1 MIENFS
7 KGILGEEAYPSPAC
21 ARKRVCRAKEEED
34 LKIDACYNVLAL
46 IVLTLG
52 TKRHLCIHILS
63 EACFAASFPT
73 VFFSSCPR
81 DVVARC
87 DS

>member
-46 IVLTLG
+46 ITPYTWDKTTLMYPYFIRSLFCSLLSNRLLLQLP
-52 TKRHLCIHILS
+52 KRC
-63 EACFAASFPT
+63 C
-73 VFFSSCPR
+73 R
-81 DVVARC
+81 KM
-87 DS
+87 